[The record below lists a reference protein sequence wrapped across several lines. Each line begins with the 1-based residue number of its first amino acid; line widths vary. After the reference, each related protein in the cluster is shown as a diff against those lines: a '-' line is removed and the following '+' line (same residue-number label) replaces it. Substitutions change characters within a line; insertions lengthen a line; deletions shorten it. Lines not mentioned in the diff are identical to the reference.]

1 MSALWS
7 LLGYSSSQKL
17 WDSAKFSIIK
27 TTTTKV
33 DKNNEKSDV
42 SNITIT
48 EVEIGRGCYGVIYEA
63 TYKGKKCIAKEINHN
78 IKIDDISPNT
88 IVESF
93 VEKINILSTL
103 RHPNIVH
110 FLGVNFRETPML
122 IMEKMW
128 ANLTTLLA
136 DKPAIPLA
144 IKVSIL
150 KDVACGLEYLHCQNP
165 PVIHC
170 DLITN
175 NILLNK
181 NLDAK
186 LADTGLVKALEDITR
201 RRLSTTPEALA
212 CMPPEMLIPHP
223 EYKTQVDIFSFGC
236 VTVHTVIQEFPNPT
250 DQNESSEINKE
261 GLVKISERSR
271 RKRYID
277 KMSDLCPDLT
287 YLATACLKDDP
298 DHRPD
303 AEKIRS
309 WLEKYWEK
317 PERKEHQRE
326 AIFKYCQSDKYSLIA
341 SLSNES
347 VRVEKLQSEVESFR
361 SEVQKLTNSTLS
373 KNEEISSLQKSN
385 NDQQVS
391 IQSQQSEID
400 QLKSQCEK
408 LSQQSSSEIVMNL
421 SSMLRQEQ
429 EDMKEKQEEIKNLKM
444 KLNKVEK
451 NYANLKKESEE
462 EEQEFQRD
470 DKLWKAKAESTTPT
484 DKDISKKMQ
493 EIDQEQEKLK
503 EQVTTAN
510 LLSKNH
516 LMEFNKSVMEI
527 QVAKESYTQREK
539 QMRQWQAMLE
549 KQRKEISEF
558 KQKLSNAKS
567 TNRQQLDEKSLRL
580 SLLQPQ
586 LNACQQK
593 LDIKDKELSDMQSQN
608 ENLQKQLENVAKLH
622 TTAQKDIAKYKT
634 AFKQEVK
641 ISKEVSTNESLQ
653 SDLQKCQDP
662 IEKKDNEVTLLNETL
677 QKCQEINLQHQGKIK
692 NLEKEIKKLTIS
704 HSKSSRQLE
713 AKLKE
718 KSKYIESLEKKSS
731 GGHYCHYRY
740 SLHWSPYLSLP
751 VKRIKPSAAVVKDK
765 VFITGGYQG
774 FSPQGRE
781 MDTYLKSLERG
792 DEVFCFNTTKCRC
805 DSIASPVVLGGVAS
819 VNGQCVL
826 VSGAEGNTLTGNVYV
841 LCEEGSDEQW
851 KKFSETVPTPR
862 ILPCVCCY
870 GERWMIVCGGY
881 TCKEGSNLLEAVNV
895 VEILDTA
902 KGEWYTLP
910 EAGIPNLSTI
920 LACNVVGDDVYITGD
935 DKVLKS
941 DCSKLVSV
949 ITASSDNALWTEVP
963 VVVEER
969 DEDFHPFS
977 IVEVNG
983 EPMII
988 ASISGSE
995 DDATCVLIKDTT
1007 DTWRKMSEAVECQH
1021 CSAVVVT
1028 PTLELLFFG
1037 GSENVQ
1043 LVGGTDVCQNGT
1055 LIPAL
1060 NIGGEC

>member
-1 MSALWS
+1 MSGLWK
-7 LLGYSSSQKL
+7 LLGYGSSQDL

-27 TTTTKV
+27 NVTT
-33 DKNNEKSDV
+33 
-42 SNITIT
+42 T
-48 EVEIGRGCYGVIYEA
+48 EVEIGRGCYGVLYKS
-63 TYKGKKCIAKEINHN
+63 TYGGKECVAKEIHHN
-78 IKIDDISPNT
+78 IMVDGISPIT
-88 IVESF
+88 VVRSF
-93 VEKINILSTL
+93 VEKINVLSTL
-103 RHPNIVH
+103 RHPSMVHLLGVH
-110 FLGVNFRETPML
+110 FREGLDVPLL
-122 IMEKMW
+122 ITEKMW
-128 ANLTTLLA
+128 VNLTTLLA
-136 DKPAIPLA
+136 EKPSIPLA

-150 KDVACGLEYLHCQNP
+150 KDVACGLKYLHSQKP

-186 LADTGLVKALEDITR
+186 LADIGLVKALEDMTKQR
-201 RRLSTTPEALA
+201 MSTTPEAVA
-212 CMPPEMLIPHP
+212 CMPPEVLKHDP
-223 EYKTQVDIFSFGC
+223 EYTTQVDIFSFGC
-236 VTVHTVIQEFPNPT
+236 VAVHTVIQEFPNPT
-250 DQNESSEINKE
+250 DQNEYSKIIKE
-261 GLVKISERSR
+261 VLVKISEQSR
-271 RKRYID
+271 RERYID

-298 DHRPD
+298 GHRPD
-303 AEKIRS
+303 AEKVHR

-317 PERKEHQRE
+317 PERKERQLE
-326 AIFKYCQSDKYSLIA
+326 AVFRYCQSDKYSLIA

-347 VRVEKLQSEVESFR
+347 TRVEKLQSEVESFR

-373 KNEEISSLQKSN
+373 KDEEISSLQKSK
-385 NDQQVS
+385 NDQRVS
-391 IQSQQSEID
+391 IQNQQSEID

-408 LSQQSSSEIVMNL
+408 LSQQSNSEIVMNL

-451 NYANLKKESEE
+451 NYADLKKESEE
-462 EEQEFQRD
+462 KEQEFQQD
-470 DKLWKAKAESTTPT
+470 DKLWKASTTPSN
-484 DKDISKKMQ
+484 KDLARKLQ

-503 EQVTTAN
+503 EQVITAN
-510 LLSKNH
+510 LLSRNH
-516 LMEFNKSVMEI
+516 LMEFNKSVMEM
-527 QVAKESYTQREK
+527 QVVKESYTQREK

-622 TTAQKDIAKYKT
+622 TTAQKDIAKYKA

-641 ISKEVSTNESLQ
+641 ISKEVSTNELLQ

-662 IEKKDNEVTLLNETL
+662 IEKKDNEMTLLNETL
-677 QKCQEINLQHQGKIK
+677 QKYQEINLQHQGKIK

-713 AKLKE
+713 SKLKE
-718 KSKYIESLEKKSS
+718 KSKYIESLEKKFP

-751 VKRIKPSAAVVKDK
+751 VKRIKPSVAVVKDN

-805 DSIASPVVLGGVAS
+805 DSIASPVVLGGVVS

-851 KKFSETVPTPR
+851 KKFSEPVPTPR

-881 TCKEGSNLLEAVNV
+881 TCREGSNLLEAVNV
-895 VEILDTA
+895 VEILDTT

-910 EAGIPNLSTI
+910 EAGSPNLSTI
-920 LACNVVGDDVYITGD
+920 LACNVVGGDVYITGD
-935 DKVLKS
+935 NKVLKS

-949 ITASSDNALWTEVP
+949 ITASSDNAPWTEVP
-963 VVVEER
+963 VVVEEIN
-969 DEDFHPFS
+969 EDLHPFS

-988 ASISGSE
+988 VSISGSE
-995 DDATCVLIKDTT
+995 GDATCVLIKDTT
-1007 DTWRKMSEAVECQH
+1007 DTWRKMSEAIECQH
-1021 CSAVVVT
+1021 CSAVAVT
-1028 PTLELLFFG
+1028 PTLELLLFG
-1037 GSENVQ
+1037 GSENVR

-1055 LIPAL
+1055 LIPTL
-1060 NIGGEC
+1060 NIRGECQC